1 MSENKRVHWSLE
13 DLQLLKDLMEKMP
26 GPGGQPP
33 VKVLLDKPSVR
44 DKDSMSIEFCLR
56 WPISAGGT
64 R

>member
-33 VKVLLDKPSVR
+33 VKVLLDKPSAR
-44 DKDSMSIEFCLR
+44 DNLR
-56 WPISAGGT
+56 LHE
-64 R
+64 